1 MEKGEFREQ
10 VRRNLQNELKSR
22 RISQTQLLKKSEEIG
37 YHLTQPELSKL
48 LAGKT
53 PITLY
58 QITALA
64 QALSVPIEQL
74 VSGEKRS
81 ERLLNSGGKAFVTD
95 PKDEAYKGYLG
106 TYFTILHSTSPFEER
121 WLSGKLTLSASQEA
135 DGYCKARFELDTG
148 ERDKKGHSVIKLY
161 EGEVLISPRLGA
173 AYCILVNEAIGELSM
188 IEFRHRSFFVK
199 EVACRMGLA
208 LTTSAGENKL
218 PVTQKIFIARK
229 QITKELAQAI
239 LPFLKFTEDEI
250 LITKEQ
256 IEELRILYPEI
267 EFTLLKDRGREA
279 QYCLLSE
286 KTLRG
291 RAASVNRERRADLIR
306 AVRERAFAS
315 WSYSVTERE
324 DSLAY
329 ETEKRFDGQEFG

>member
-22 RISQTQLLKKSEEIG
+22 RISQTQLLKRSEEIG
-37 YHLTQPELSKL
+37 YYLTQPELSKL

-53 PITLY
+53 PVTLY

-81 ERLLNSGGKAFVTD
+81 ERLLNIGGKAFVTD
-95 PKDEAYKGYLG
+95 PTDEAYNGYLG
-106 TYFTILHSTSPFEER
+106 TYFTILHSTSPFEDR
-121 WLSGKLTLSASQEA
+121 WLSGKLTLSASNEE
-135 DGYCKARFELDTG
+135 DGFCKAMFELDTG
-148 ERDKKGHSVIKLY
+148 ERDKKGYSVIKLY
-161 EGEVLISPRLGA
+161 EGEVLISPRLGV
-173 AYCILVNEAIGELSM
+173 AYCVLVNELIGELSV

-199 EVACRMGLA
+199 EVECRMGLA

-229 QITKELAQAI
+229 QIKEELAQAI
-239 LPFLKFTEDEI
+239 LPFLKLAEEEI
-250 LITKEQ
+250 FITKEQ
-256 IEELRILYPEI
+256 LEELRVLYPEI
-267 EFTLLKDRGREA
+267 EFVPMKDRDGEA

-286 KTLRG
+286 KMLRG
-291 RAASVNRERRADLIR
+291 RAVAVNRERRAALIR
-306 AVRERAFAS
+306 AVRERAAAA

-329 ETEKRFDGQEFG
+329 ETEKRFEDQ